1 MNRFR
6 FSSAWKNRFRLVYQK
21 KNKESDHKEEIYFH
35 ETNYLELDAKDV
47 EECL

>member
-1 MNRFR
+1 MKE
-6 FSSAWKNRFRLVYQK
+6 SLSLGLPK